1 VAKVHLSLEIRE
13 LSNSL
18 DASRVPF
25 FVWLKRFFL
34 VRTTLAG
41 LVAANGSGLYVLLN
55 TRVEY
60 R

>member
-13 LSNSL
+13 LRHSS
-18 DASRVPF
+18 DVF